1 MLGNQKRFKYKTRLI
16 AQTGFKYVVLLQYI
30 PTSPERV
37 YEYDDV

>member
-1 MLGNQKRFKYKTRLI
+1 MLGNQNKLKYKTRLI

-37 YEYDDV
+37 SRNDDV